1 MPVRRLLLFD
11 VDGTLIAAGGAGRRS
26 IERAFAHHFA
36 GRLGPRDAWLSGL
49 RLDGMTDR
57 LIVREGI
64 ERLGLAFDDGT
75 CTDLLDTY
83 LGFLASEIH
92 GPGYRVLPG
101 VEEAL
106 SGLASEGA
114 LLGLCTGNVR
124 EGARLKLARG
134 GLDRFF
140 GFGEADLNGFAQDG
154 EARERIVEAA
164 LRRASLQ
171 LGRRVEP
178 DEALVIGDTPRD
190 VAAARAV
197 GVPVLAV
204 ATGRFSVEE
213 LRACGAD
220 WALPSL
226 AGPEALE
233 LLRAPPARRAPER
246 TEPEPLSFGGP
257 RLRAAPAAAHH
268 AGAIQEC
275 LEAAPGYFVIA
286 EGRPAAPGAAAR
298 LLAEAEADDRRR
310 VYALVQGEGGPVVG
324 VLDLLFH
331 YPEPGV
337 AHVALLLLR
346 ESLQGRGLGR
356 EAVTALEEALRAA
369 AFAAVRLSV
378 TDENDAARAFWE
390 RVGYAPVGRLAGGVT
405 VFEKVL

>member
-1 MPVRRLLLFD
+1 MPRLLLFD

-26 IERAFAHHFA
+26 IERAFASHFQE
-36 GRLGPRDAWLSGL
+36 RLGPREAWLAGL

-57 LIVREGI
+57 LIVREGM
-64 ERLGLAFDDGT
+64 EGLGLAFDDAT
-75 CTDLLDTY
+75 CSRLLDTY
-83 LGFLASEIH
+83 LGFLRTEIH

-101 VEEAL
+101 VEHLL
-106 SGLASEGA
+106 SRLAADGA

-124 EGARLKLARG
+124 EGARIKLARG
-134 GLDRFF
+134 GLDRHF

-164 LRRASLQ
+164 LRRAALQ

-178 DEALVIGDTPRD
+178 AEALVIGDTPRD
-190 VAAARAV
+190 VAAAHAV
-197 GVPVLAV
+197 GVPALAV

-213 LRACGAD
+213 LRACGAE

-226 AGPEALE
+226 DEPEALE
-233 LLRAPPARRAPER
+233 ILGASPAPREPGPVA
-246 TEPEPLSFGGP
+246 EPEPLSFGGP

-275 LEAAPGYFVIA
+275 FEAAPGYFVVA
-286 EGRPAAPGAAAR
+286 EGRPAGPGAAAQ

-310 VYALVQGEGGPVVG
+310 VYALLPHGGGPPLG
-324 VLDLLFH
+324 MLDLLLD

-337 AHVALLLLR
+337 AHVVLLLLR
-346 ESLQGRGLGR
+346 ESCQGQGLGR
-356 EAVTALEEALRAA
+356 ETVEALEEALRDA

-378 TDENDAARAFWE
+378 TDENGAARAFWE
-390 RVGYAPVGRLAGGVT
+390 HVGYAPVGRLPGGVT
-405 VFEKVL
+405 VLEKVL